1 MGRAQM
7 SEWRRHAAFMEKIE
21 RKYRRAYAAEI
32 RRAAEVAVDEW
43 LRTGAVPQMPEH
55 EQAIRDIVRHQVST
69 AIAVAGGRLARQF
82 GKKHIERKDF
92 AATVAKWA
100 SRYITLEAIR
110 RRITAIAETTRA
122 QIVGAV
128 ERGFA
133 AGMAQNAVAAAI
145 RAAVPQIAVAR
156 SKVIARTET
165 HGAAGYGAQAA
176 AHETGLDLVKVWIA
190 AEDERTRQSH
200 ADADGQRVRMDEAF
214 SIGGE
219 ALMFPGDPNASPEN
233 VINCRCAVGYE
244 PA

>member
-1 MGRAQM
+1 MAG
-7 SEWRRHAAFMEKIE
+7 EWRRHAALMEKIE

-82 GKKHIERKDF
+82 GKKHLERKDF

-100 SRYITLEAIR
+100 SRYITMEAIR

-122 QIVGAV
+122 QIVAAT

-165 HGAAGYGAQAA
+165 HGAANFGANEAA
-176 AHETGLDLVKVWIA
+176 KTLGIPYRREWLSAS
-190 AEDERTRQSH
+190 DERTRASH
-200 ADADGQRVRMDEAF
+200 LAADGQIVGKDDAF
-214 SIGGE
+214 DIGGVG
-219 ALMFPGDPNASPEN
+219 LMYPGDPEGPPEET
-233 VINCRCAVGYE
+233 INCRCSVAFVVDLDE
-244 PA
+244 